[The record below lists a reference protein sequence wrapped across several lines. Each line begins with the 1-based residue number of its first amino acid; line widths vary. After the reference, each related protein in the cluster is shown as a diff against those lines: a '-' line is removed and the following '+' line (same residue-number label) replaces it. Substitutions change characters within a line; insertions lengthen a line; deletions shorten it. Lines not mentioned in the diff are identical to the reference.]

1 MTAQQ
6 SAWSLSFNECFSL
19 AEKAWAAHC
28 EAKHLK
34 IFYVQ
39 QGFPCAR
46 VFMPAPADEALCFSC
61 RRECFI
67 KVAPRMQRQP
77 QQVPH
82 LWHCVILR
90 YEHLQH
96 LQQPLH
102 LRMALVDPQ
111 QPPLVLV

>member
-6 SAWSLSFNECFSL
+6 SAWPLSFNECFSL
-19 AEKAWAAHC
+19 AEEAWATHC

-34 IFYVQ
+34 ILYVQ

-61 RRECFI
+61 RRERFI
-67 KVAPRMQRQP
+67 KVARQP
-77 QQVPH
+77 KQVPH
-82 LWHCVILR
+82 LWHCVILC

-102 LRMALVDPQ
+102 LTMALVDPQ